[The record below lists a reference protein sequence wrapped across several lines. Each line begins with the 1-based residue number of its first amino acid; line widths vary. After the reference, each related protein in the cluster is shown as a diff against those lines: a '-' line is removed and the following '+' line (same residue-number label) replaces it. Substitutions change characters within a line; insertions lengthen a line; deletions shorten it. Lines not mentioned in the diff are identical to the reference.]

1 MKKNISESNPV
12 GLRLPEPLKA
22 RLQQAA
28 SDSGLSMNSAIVQ
41 RLAAS
46 FHGPLHDYL
55 DGDLIAELMS
65 RYVRGS
71 IYIRIGNPSEE
82 RLIK

>member
-22 RLQQAA
+22 KLQQAA

-46 FHGPLHDYL
+46 FHSPLHAYSDA
-55 DGDLIAELMS
+55 DLVAELMR
-65 RYVRGS
+65 RYGRGE
-71 IYIRIGNPSEE
+71 IYIRVGPPFAGD
-82 RLIK
+82 RDA